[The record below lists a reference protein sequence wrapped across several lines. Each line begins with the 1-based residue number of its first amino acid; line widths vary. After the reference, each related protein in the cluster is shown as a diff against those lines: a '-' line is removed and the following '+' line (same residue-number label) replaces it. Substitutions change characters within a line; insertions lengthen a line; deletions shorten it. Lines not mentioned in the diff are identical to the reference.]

1 MFEEHCS
8 FRENNLPGGGGLS
21 SGRRRQR
28 FQRRLRWTLRRESI
42 SRVYS
47 LSRRNALRSG
57 SLIPVVAVVSPG
69 SKALA
74 APWESGS
81 AGPLVQAARPAIRM
95 RQGNNLFMGSHL
107 AGDPSRSSHHAMTPA
122 DEGKAVKSQGRR
134 IDQLSEGAI
143 LHHVRPVGAG
153 CQAGGIGRLIESA
166 SFRLARLP
174 LSRSEEASGECWL
187 EPRFHSTCRRAL
199 ISVAGQ

>member
-28 FQRRLRWTLRRESI
+28 VQRRFRWTLRRESI

-74 APWESGS
+74 AAWESGS

-95 RQGNNLFMGSHL
+95 RQGNNLFMGSHP
-107 AGDPSRSSHHAMTPA
+107 AADPSRSSHQAMTPA
-122 DEGKAVKSQGRR
+122 DVGEIVNSRGRR
-134 IDQLSEGAI
+134 TDQLLEGATKSDGYSTTSARSGWVVKRVGLLVQSLACRHQLFQVASQHRGLLGQHLQL
-143 LHHVRPVGAG
+143 LHP
-153 CQAGGIGRLIESA
+153 
-166 SFRLARLP
+166 
-174 LSRSEEASGECWL
+174 
-187 EPRFHSTCRRAL
+187 
-199 ISVAGQ
+199 